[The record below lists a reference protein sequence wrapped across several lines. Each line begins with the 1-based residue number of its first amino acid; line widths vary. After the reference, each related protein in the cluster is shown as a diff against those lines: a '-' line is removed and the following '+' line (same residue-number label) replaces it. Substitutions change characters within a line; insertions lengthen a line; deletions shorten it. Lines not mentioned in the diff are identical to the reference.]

1 MFDLIFLGTAAC
13 DFSPLLK
20 TECKDRF
27 DNNARRA
34 SSMLVNGSCL
44 IDAGDHIIDSLRI
57 AEVPLDNITDIFIT
71 HIHSD
76 HFNPENIARIAEA
89 KSDSLRLW
97 VGDKAMIPQIPNT
110 EVIRTEDYQTITTD
124 TGISVTG
131 LTANHDPAACPRYL
145 FLEKDGKKLL
155 YATDGGWFLNKT
167 YFFLQNKGL
176 DLMAIDATCGD
187 YVGDFRMA
195 EHNSIPMI
203 RLMMPSLR
211 TIGALKENSRVFLT
225 HIAPSL
231 HKSHEETVKIVAPDG
246 LEVAFDGLKLT
257 I

>member
-1 MFDLIFLGTAAC
+1 
-13 DFSPLLK
+13 
-20 TECKDRF
+20 
-27 DNNARRA
+27 
-34 SSMLVNGSCL
+34 
-44 IDAGDHIIDSLRI
+44 
-57 AEVPLDNITDIFIT
+57 
-71 HIHSD
+71 
-76 HFNPENIARIAEA
+76 
-89 KSDSLRLW
+89 
-97 VGDKAMIPQIPNT
+97 
-110 EVIRTEDYQTITTD
+110 
-124 TGISVTG
+124 
-131 LTANHDPAACPRYL
+131 
-145 FLEKDGKKLL
+145 
-155 YATDGGWFLNKT
+155 
-167 YFFLQNKGL
+167 
-176 DLMAIDATCGD
+176 MAIDATCGD